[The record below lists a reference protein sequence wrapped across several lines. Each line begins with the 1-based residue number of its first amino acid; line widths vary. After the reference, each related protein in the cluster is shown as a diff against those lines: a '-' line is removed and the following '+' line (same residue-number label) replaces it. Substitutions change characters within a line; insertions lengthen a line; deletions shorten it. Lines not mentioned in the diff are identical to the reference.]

1 MRLLRVQKRYTWFS
15 SGYGQA
21 AVVFPML
28 VASPRYFSGAIQL
41 GELMQ
46 ISSAFGQ
53 VQESLSWFITNYS
66 RLASWQATTLRLT
79 SFQDQMQAI
88 EATRTTQTI
97 DAQENLPAIDA
108 NIPDLGSPGLNQLTT
123 PSLTISLPNGVV
135 LLDHVSFQVNAGD
148 RVLIRGPSGC
158 GKSTLLRVFAGIWPY
173 VQSSGT
179 SHGIDTLPASAHNS
193 KPSSNMHI
201 ALPEGAVFMP
211 QRPYFPQGKL
221 RDALTYPQTHAQ
233 HNDTA
238 LQQAL
243 MDVHLPHLI
252 DKLDEDGHW
261 TQQLSGGEQQRL
273 SMARV
278 FLKQACWVFADEATS
293 ALDEALEQAMYEK
306 LLAMVSAN
314 NGALV
319 SVAHRPSVA
328 AFHNQQWVFE
338 AAPTDG
344 AAKYVVTFSASSATN
359 P

>member
-1 MRLLRVQKRYTWFS
+1 
-15 SGYGQA
+15 
-21 AVVFPML
+21 
-28 VASPRYFSGAIQL
+28 
-41 GELMQ
+41 
-46 ISSAFGQ
+46 
-53 VQESLSWFITNYS
+53 
-66 RLASWQATTLRLT
+66 
-79 SFQDQMQAI
+79 MQAI
-88 EATRTTQTI
+88 EGTRTTQTI

-108 NIPDLGSPGLNQLTT
+108 NIPDLGTPGLNQLTT

-135 LLDHVSFQVNAGD
+135 LLDQVSFQVNAGD

-173 VQSSGT
+173 VQ
-179 SHGIDTLPASAHNS
+179 P
-193 KPSSNMHI
+193 PVHI

-233 HNDTA
+233 HSDTA

-243 MDVHLPHLI
+243 TDVHLPHLI
-252 DKLDEDGHW
+252 DKLDEEGHW

-278 FLKQACWVFADEATS
+278 FLKQARWVFADEATS

-306 LLAMVSAN
+306 LLDMVNAN

-338 AAPTDG
+338 AAPLG
-344 AAKYVVTFSASSATN
+344 NSAKFTIAFSASSATN